1 MTTPVDVVV
10 LTWNDGALLDEAV
23 ASALASEDVSVT
35 VTVVDNG
42 SDPPATVVGDPR
54 VRLIR
59 NDANAGVAPGR
70 NQGVRATAAP
80 YVCLLDSDAQL
91 QPLALQ
97 ALVEPFTIDPDIAV
111 AGPVFT
117 DQAPEAS
124 GGRAPTLARK
134 AARMLNLR
142 DTYAPAPGTGTG
154 RWWDVDFVIGAC
166 QLVRRTAFD
175 AVGGLDEGYFY
186 GPEDVDFCLRLRRA
200 RWRVVQVAAARVDHP
215 PRRRHKR
222 AVTLAGVRHGLAVA
236 RHHWRHRGFRSAVGS

>member
-1 MTTPVDVVV
+1 MPTRSAATAGTAPDCVIIGAGLTGATAAHHLRASGLRPLVVEQ
-10 LTWNDGALLDEAV
+10 NQQIG
-23 ASALASEDVSVT
+23 
-35 VTVVDNG
+35 G
-42 SDPPATVVGDPR
+42 H
-54 VRLIR
+54 IR

-80 YVCLLDSDAQL
+80 YVCLLDSDARL

-200 RWRVVQVAAARVDHP
+200 RWRVVQVAGARVDHP

-236 RHHWRHRGFRSAVGS
+236 RHHWRHRGFRSAVGP